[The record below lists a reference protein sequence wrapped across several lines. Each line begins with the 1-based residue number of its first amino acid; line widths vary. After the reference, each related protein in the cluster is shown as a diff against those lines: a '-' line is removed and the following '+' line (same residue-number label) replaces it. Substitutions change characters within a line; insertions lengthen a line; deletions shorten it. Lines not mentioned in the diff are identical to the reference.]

1 MLTSRRLRSSRAVAG
16 AVASLLAG
24 LLAIALSLGYTAL
37 PEQALV
43 RRVIDGDTV
52 KLGDGRLVRY
62 IGVDA
67 PELWRKIG
75 GQWVEDPEPF
85 GQAAKDANVTLV
97 EGKTVR
103 LEYDVET
110 HDRYGRLLA
119 YVYVDGTMI
128 NAALLAGG
136 YAQQMTI
143 PPNVKHIEEFRRLV
157 QEARDAKRGLWS
169 AARSRRKRAR

>member
-1 MLTSRRLRSSRAVAG
+1 MIPRLLHV
-16 AVASLLAG
+16 VVV
-24 LLAIALSLGYTAL
+24 LSLGTLSCAAET
-37 PEQALV
+37 PQEAVV
-43 RRVIDGDTV
+43 RHVIDGDTIELV
-52 KLGDGRLVRY
+52 DGRLVRY
-62 IGVDA
+62 IGIDT
-67 PELWRKIG
+67 PELRRKIG

-85 GQAAKDANVTLV
+85 GQAAKDANAALV

-143 PPNVKHIEEFRRLV
+143 PPNVKHVEEFRQLV
-157 QEARDAKRGLWS
+157 NEARDAKRGLWS
-169 AARSRRKRAR
+169 ATRSRRKRARDRP